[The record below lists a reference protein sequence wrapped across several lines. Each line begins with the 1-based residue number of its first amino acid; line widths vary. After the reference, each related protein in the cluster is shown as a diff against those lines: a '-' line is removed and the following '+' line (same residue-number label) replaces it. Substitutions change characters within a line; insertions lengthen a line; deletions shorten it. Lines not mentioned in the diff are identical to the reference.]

1 MRRSEFELESP
12 SDLEGPSD
20 DRLMRDG
27 GIAKCFSRNQR
38 ARSAAAEQYLQRAQ
52 AWSCLSTE
60 SVDASAAG
68 PLPVAT
74 PPELTPAEEVEPA
87 ANPPAPAEDP
97 PAHAEPPVIEN
108 TLSTAPS
115 QAPLPEAE
123 SAPIVSYEPRNEIAM
138 APKNVALSP
147 QPPQATSEQAGWL
160 QTLSSSWTEFR
171 KTHMQYSQVMLIGI
185 AAFFLGLILG
195 MTIGS

>member
-27 GIAKCFSRNQR
+27 GIAKCFNRNQR

-68 PLPVAT
+68 PLPVAA
-74 PPELTPAEEVEPA
+74 PPEVPFTPAEEVKSVA
-87 ANPPAPAEDP
+87 DPPAPVADP
-97 PAHAEPPVIEN
+97 AAHAEQEN
-108 TLSTAPS
+108 TLSTTPS

-123 SAPIVSYEPRNEIAM
+123 SAPIEPRNEIAM
-138 APKNVALSP
+138 APKNVTPSP

-160 QTLSSSWTEFR
+160 QTLSSSWTDFR
-171 KTHMQYSQVMLIGI
+171 KAHMQYSQVMLIGI